1 MLPGKNYMKKANLP
15 NQFITNMESFEKN
28 WARYLDGA
36 LTICDK
42 EGIILFLNPISI
54 KNFEKDGGANLIGTN
69 LLDCHPEPSK
79 SQLKSMLKNEG
90 RQTYTSEKN
99 GRKRLFHQFP
109 WYEDGVYGGLMEFSI
124 LLPEDMKNYKR

>member
-1 MLPGKNYMKKANLP
+1 M
-15 NQFITNMESFEKN
+15 
-28 WARYLDGA
+28 
-36 LTICDK
+36 
-42 EGIILFLNPISI
+42 NPISI

-109 WYEDGVYGGLMEFSI
+109 WYEEGVYSGLMEFSI
-124 LLPEDMKNYKR
+124 QLPEDMQHYKR